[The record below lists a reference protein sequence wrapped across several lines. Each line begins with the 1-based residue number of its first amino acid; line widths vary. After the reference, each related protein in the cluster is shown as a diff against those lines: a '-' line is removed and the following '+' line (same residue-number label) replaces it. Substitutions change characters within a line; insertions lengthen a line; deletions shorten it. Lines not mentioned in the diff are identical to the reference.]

1 MTGTY
6 DSRLARLECGVVLVD
21 NGKIADNIL
30 VGDALLPEFHF
41 KLNSNCDIIANKM
54 YYLP

>member
-30 VGDALLPEFHF
+30 VGDALLPEFH
-41 KLNSNCDIIANKM
+41 LN
-54 YYLP
+54 